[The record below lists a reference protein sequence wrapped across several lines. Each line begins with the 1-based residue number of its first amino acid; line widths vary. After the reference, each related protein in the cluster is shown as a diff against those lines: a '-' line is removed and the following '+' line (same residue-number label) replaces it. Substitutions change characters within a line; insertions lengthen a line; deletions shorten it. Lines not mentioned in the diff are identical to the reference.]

1 MLQDVRAR
9 VYLIAALL
17 FEQPRPGPVEVLR
30 ALLVSLL
37 YGAPS
42 QAPWLATL
50 ATLAQR
56 LVGRDEALVAEHTR
70 LFVLA
75 IPEVPAPPFA
85 SHWLEPNRR
94 SSGEVAQTVA
104 DAMAEHGLRPDHIV
118 SELEFMAF
126 LAKRGAE
133 TLATQEWLLEQHLAR
148 WTPAFIEALRDGMP
162 AERYRLAAD
171 LLEQLVAWDL
181 GNITGREVERKTAR
195 ALIPPTPGLPR
206 RA

>member
-1 MLQDVRAR
+1 M
-9 VYLIAALL
+9 IAALL

-42 QAPWLATL
+42 EAPWVSTL

-56 LVGRDEALVAEHTR
+56 LVGREEALVSEHTR
-70 LFVLA
+70 LFVMA
-75 IPEVPAPPFA
+75 IPEVAAPPFA
-85 SHWLEPNRR
+85 SYWLETDRR
-94 SSGEVAQTVA
+94 AGGRATRAVAE
-104 DAMAEHGLRPDHIV
+104 AMAEHGLRADHHSGLLPDHIV

-148 WTPAFIEALRDGMP
+148 WTPAFVEGLRAAVP
-162 AERYRLAAD
+162 AERYLLAAD
-171 LLEQLVAWDL
+171 LLEQLIDWDL
-181 GNITGREVERKTAR
+181 ENLTGRKVVPRTAR
-195 ALIPPTPGLPR
+195 ALVSPSAGLPR
-206 RA
+206 QA